1 MLFKKIKKINSQ
13 QIILEAKAIIDKAG
27 WGPRNQIALQNSKEV
42 GYFNDIDTYHAG
54 AREENLV
61 TNWHPDLELTY
72 IKDVLS
78 NLNFPVANVRL
89 MKLEPLQCYSTHLDM
104 YTRYHIPIGIDTAN
118 SFFVFPEHNKVCKMY
133 ENHIYWTN
141 TYELHTYINSSFDE
155 RVNLI
160 FNNAN
165 ETKEMFEE
173 YMKEK
178 QKV

>member
-1 MLFKKIKKINSQ
+1 MKIFEEIK
-13 QIILEAKAIIDKAG
+13 EIDHTL
-27 WGPRNQIALQNSKEV
+27 ITKEC
-42 GYFNDIDTYHAG
+42 NDIIEKIGWHNCQICLQYSDKVSYHNDVDQYG
-54 AREENLV
+54 STRIEHECVNY
-61 TNWHPDLELTY
+61 HPDLENTY
-72 IKDVLS
+72 IKKVLTE
-78 NLNFPVANVRL
+78 LDFPVASARL
-89 MKLEPLQCYSTHLDM
+89 MFLHERNCYSTHVDL